1 MSAVARTE
9 LPSADMP
16 VGTCVI
22 AFPGSRDGRALLTH
36 TRSGVWAVSGMAVV
50 SVDGYPGGIALTHI
64 EVVPT

>member
-9 LPSADMP
+9 QPTAGMP

-36 TRSGVWAVSGMAVV
+36 TRSGVWSVGGQAVV
-50 SVDGYPGGIALTHI
+50 AVDGYPGGIALTHI

>member
-1 MSAVARTE
+1 MTAVARTE
-9 LPSADMP
+9 PPTADMP

-36 TRSGVWAVSGMAVV
+36 TRSPVWTLGSQPVV
-50 SVDGYPGGIALTHI
+50 AVDGYPGGIALTHI